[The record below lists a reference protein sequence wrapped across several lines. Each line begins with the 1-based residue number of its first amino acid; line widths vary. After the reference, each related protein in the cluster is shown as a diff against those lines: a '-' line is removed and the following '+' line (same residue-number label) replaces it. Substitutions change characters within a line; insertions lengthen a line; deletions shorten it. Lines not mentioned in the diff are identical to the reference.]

1 MDLRLLLAAAIA
13 LAALAPPAGAQ
24 GLTLVGVVVDVTGA
38 PLEGVVVE
46 AYRGDAYV
54 ASDRTMSNGYF
65 SLALP
70 GPGTYRLI
78 FYKRGFERR
87 EMMVEI
93 RGRGTLN
100 LGQLTLRYAMEIL
113 VEAAYIVVD
122 QGSRVELPVQVSNKG
137 VFTEEVSIHVLA
149 PPRWRAEVLDE
160 EGLVLRRVVLAPGA
174 RGRYRLCMWVPRN
187 ETGLRAVALIFSYA
201 GVRQELAVTVEVRA
215 RAWRLIELQYPH
227 IVSFPGDVRR
237 VPLRL
242 RNSLGEGCVVKLLVK
257 APEGWAAR
265 LEVGGEQVCSVA
277 LEEGE
282 VSELD
287 LVIRVPEGAAP
298 GTYEVLVRAQALD
311 VVSEARL
318 RVEVLR
324 GYDEVVLEAGT
335 PIVDATPGST
345 ALIEVTVMNEGTKA
359 TLVTFSVSGL
369 PPGYSWSLRDE
380 GGNLVSAIRLPPR
393 SSKRVVLA
401 VEVPRGVEPTAVEF
415 VLKAAGES
423 SSDEAELGIN
433 VKGRPELRVGTRS
446 WELEAFAGTPAK
458 FVIMVENGGQVPLN
472 DLAVQ
477 VDEDELPEGVSVEVE
492 PHSVRVLP
500 PGETVSFTLTISTSG
515 KLPPGRYYI
524 PLSIVGSGVRVD
536 RSVALNV
543 KTRSE
548 YFFTAMSILIVAT
561 ATAALAARYW
571 RGRRG

>member
-1 MDLRLLLAAAIA
+1 MRLLLVAAVA
-13 LAALAPPAGAQ
+13 LATLVPPVGAQ
-24 GLTLVGVVVDVTGA
+24 GLTLVGVVVDVAGA
-38 PLEGVVVE
+38 PLGGVVVE

-54 ASDRTMSNGYF
+54 ASAETLSNGYF
-65 SLALP
+65 TLALP

-78 FYKRGFERR
+78 FYKRGYEER

-122 QGSRVELPVQVSNKG
+122 QGSEVELPVQVSNKG

-160 EGLVLRRVVLAPGA
+160 EGLVVRRVVLAPGA
-174 RGRYRLCMWVPRN
+174 KERYRLHMQVPRN

-201 GVRQELAVTVEVRA
+201 SIRQELAVTVEVRA
-215 RAWRLIELQYPH
+215 REWRLVELQYPY

-242 RNSLGEGCVVKLLVK
+242 RNSLGESCVVKLSVE
-257 APEGWAAR
+257 APRGWAAR
-265 LEVGGEQVCSVA
+265 LEVGGEQVSSVA

-282 VSELD
+282 YSELD
-287 LVIRVPEGAAP
+287 LVIRVPEGATP

-318 RVEVLR
+318 RVEVLE
-324 GYDEVVLEAGT
+324 GYDEIVLEAGT

-345 ALIEVTVMNEGTKA
+345 APIEVTVVNEGTKA
-359 TLVTFSVSGL
+359 TLVTFTVSGL

-380 GGNLVSAIRLPPR
+380 EGNLVSAIRLPPR
-393 SSKRVVLA
+393 SSRRVVLA
-401 VEVPRGVEPTAVEF
+401 VEVPRGVEPTTIEF
-415 VLKAAGES
+415 TLRAEGEN
-423 SSDEAELGIN
+423 SSDEVELGIN
-433 VKGRPELRVGTRS
+433 VKGRPELRILTRS

-458 FVIMVENGGQVPLN
+458 FVIIVENEGQVPLN

-477 VDEDELPEGVSVEVE
+477 VDESELPEGISVEVE
-492 PHSVRVLP
+492 PRSVRVLP
-500 PGETVSFTLTISTSG
+500 PGETASFTLTISIAG
-515 KLPPGRYYI
+515 NLPPGRYYI
-524 PLSIVGSGVRVD
+524 PLSMVGSGVRVD

-548 YFFTAMSILIVAT
+548 YFFMAMSILIVVT